1 MAVAIAALALIL
13 LMLAAYR
20 GMSVILM
27 APLLAMLAV
36 FLTDPAT
43 VPTAF
48 SGLFM
53 DKVATFLKLYFP
65 VFLLGALFGM
75 LV

>member
-48 SGLFM
+48 PACSW
-53 DKVATFLKLYFP
+53 TRSP
-65 VFLLGALFGM
+65 PS
-75 LV
+75 